1 MHAGAGALEPRYEVA
16 ADEALGAGDE
26 GDGVA
31 QWVVPRSTNYDRRRA
46 APM

>member
-1 MHAGAGALEPRYEVA
+1 VHPRALALEPGGEVA
-16 ADEALGAGDE
+16 ADETLGAGDE

-31 QWVVPRSTNYDRRRA
+31 QWEVPRSTNYDRRRA